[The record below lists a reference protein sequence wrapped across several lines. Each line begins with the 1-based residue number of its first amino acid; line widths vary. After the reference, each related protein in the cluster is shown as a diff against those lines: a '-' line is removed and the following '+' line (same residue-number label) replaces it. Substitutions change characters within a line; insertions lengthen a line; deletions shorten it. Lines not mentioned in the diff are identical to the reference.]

1 LRRLWYIANGVSGSE
16 PDEAVRRIFDIGM
29 ALEPVVIEWERR
41 KGREVFYNAKSHQDE
56 PDFLLEVGRGVIVG
70 RFDAIF
76 DKEILIDIKT
86 CGLRKFSELLE
97 GNIPRQWLV
106 QVNVYFFG
114 LKIGCCRDD
123 IKDLVGSIRKV
134 GILGVHK
141 ESGRT
146 VEVVRDPDV
155 GIFEEV
161 LLKASIVFDEDNV
174 ESLLVDTKECF
185 QCEFSVLCV
194 R

>member
-1 LRRLWYIANGVSGSE
+1 LRRLWYIAHEVQGKE
-16 PDEAVRRIFDIGM
+16 IDEGLKRIFEIGV
-29 ALEPVVIEWERR
+29 ALEPLVIEWERR

-56 PDFLLEVGRGVIVG
+56 TDFVLRVGRGVIVG

-134 GILGVHK
+134 GIYGVHK

-174 ESLLVDTKECF
+174 ESLSVDTKECF